1 VQIAANFSRDRVA
14 GVFDALKR
22 RHSKLLAAAEPM
34 FVAERNLSRGRRA
47 MVALRIGA
55 GTRDAAL
62 QLCQR
67 LRADGGVCTVE
78 KN

>member
-1 VQIAANFSRDRVA
+1 
-14 GVFDALKR
+14 
-22 RHSKLLAAAEPM
+22 
-34 FVAERNLSRGRRA
+34 

-55 GTRDAAL
+55 GTREAAL